1 MVYFKNTFFKQ
12 YLQTKKY
19 LYVIK
24 LISNQKQ
31 LKYGVYRFYD
41 TFSDYSSNSEGSCL
55 TTTNP
60 PALSPQLV

>member
-1 MVYFKNTFFKQ
+1 MVYFKNTFFKK

-41 TFSDYSSNSEGSCL
+41 TFLDNHSNSEGSCL

-60 PALSPQLV
+60 PALSPQWV

>member
-41 TFSDYSSNSEGSCL
+41 TFSD
-55 TTTNP
+55 
-60 PALSPQLV
+60 